1 MLRFQ
6 CISIDDIVPVLVL
19 KCLTFVTDMSAAP
32 GQSVGHKMWPHLLL
46 SVLKELPQD
55 PAAVSCGPSAAGRTR
70 RPVLQH
76 PRTAVST
83 QTCPCAYSSVKV
95 TITHPYVFT
104 WSCKNNN
111 GSIIFLLK
119 DSRYGC
125 RLDLDVNVN
134 YR

>member
-1 MLRFQ
+1 MMLDLIN
-6 CISIDDIVPVLVL
+6 CIDFNPTSIDDIVLGY

-70 RPVLQH
+70 RPVIQH

-83 QTCPCAYSSVKV
+83 QTCPCAYSSV
-95 TITHPYVFT
+95 IP
-104 WSCKNNN
+104 
-111 GSIIFLLK
+111 SICI
-119 DSRYGC
+119 
-125 RLDLDVNVN
+125 
-134 YR
+134 